1 MKSAVQSYGEVNRMN
16 TKSGGK
22 PDYDKLL
29 GMTFGQM
36 MDCLAEEVPEKEAIV
51 FGDQRLTYS
60 EFRENIR
67 CMAMALKRIGVQKGD
82 RVGVLFENCI
92 QFFYV
97 QQAILYIGGV
107 FISLSTRYRK
117 FEITYM
123 MKHAGAKFMFCVDE
137 YMGTSFI
144 DLLEVIRPE
153 LPEMETIVIKGQNI
167 PAWAKS
173 YKEVFELGKEIEEK
187 VLMADLPE
195 AKEICSI
202 LYTSGSTGTP
212 KGVMHTHH
220 SIIWDSTRVCER
232 LRIGP
237 EDVFLMMLP
246 CSHIFASFV
255 LFTNAVMGRSKI
267 VIMETFNAGK
277 ALRLQEAES
286 VSVLYGVPTMFTL
299 MLNHPDFERF
309 DLSANRT
316 GYMSGASC
324 PVELVRAVMQKMH
337 CNISAAYGMSEADCI
352 TITNYEDDEYI
363 KSETAGRPIRGLDLK
378 IVDEHR
384 KEVEVGL
391 VGEIAI
397 RGENLFAGYYKQE
410 DLTRLSFDSDGFF
423 YTGDLG
429 KMDKNGRL
437 IVAGRKKEMI
447 IRGGFN
453 VYPAEVEENIALVEG
468 VQYVAVVGVP
478 DRKLGEKI
486 CACVVAKPGHHL
498 QADKIIQFCKKNL
511 ANFKIPDFVEIME
524 TFPMTTTEKIQKFK
538 IKDLMG
544 EKYGNA

>member
-1 MKSAVQSYGEVNRMN
+1 MN
-16 TKSGGK
+16 TKSGDK
-22 PDYDKLL
+22 PNYDEFL

-36 MDCLAEEVPEKEAIV
+36 MDYLADEAPEKEAIV
-51 FGDQRLTYS
+51 FKDQRLTYS
-60 EFRENIR
+60 EFRDHIR
-67 CMAMALKRIGVQKGD
+67 RMAMALKIIGVQKGD
-82 RVGVLFENCI
+82 RVGVLFQNCVE
-92 QFFYV
+92 FFYV
-97 QQAILYIGGV
+97 QQAILYIGGI

-117 FEITYM
+117 YEITYM
-123 MKHAGAKFMFCVDE
+123 MKHAGAKYMFCVDE
-137 YMGTSFI
+137 YMGTNFV
-144 DLLEVIRPE
+144 DLLEGIRPE
-153 LPEMETIVIKGQNI
+153 LPEMKTIIIKGQNI

-173 YKEVFELGKEIEEK
+173 YEEVFELGKEIEEK
-187 VLMADLPE
+187 LLMADLPE
-195 AKEICSI
+195 ASEVCSI

-237 EDVFLMMLP
+237 DDVFLMMLP

-255 LFTNAVMGRSKI
+255 LYTNAVMGRSKI
-267 VIMETFNAGK
+267 VIMETFEAGE
-277 ALRLQEAES
+277 ALRLQEAER

-309 DLSANRT
+309 DLTANRT

-337 CNISAAYGMSEADCI
+337 CNISAAFGMSEADCI
-352 TITNYEDDEYI
+352 TITHYEDDEYI

-378 IVDEHR
+378 IVDGNR
-384 KEVEVGL
+384 RPVEVGV

-410 DLTRLSFDSDGFF
+410 DLTRSSFDADGFF

-429 KMDKNGRL
+429 KLDQNGRL
-437 IVAGRKKEMI
+437 IVAGRKKDMI

-453 VYPAEVEENIALVEG
+453 VYPAEVEENIALIEG
-468 VQYVAVVGVP
+468 VQYAAVVGVP

-486 CACVVAKPGHHL
+486 CACIVPKPGHSL
-498 QADKIIQFCKKNL
+498 QAEKIIQFCKKNL
-511 ANFKIPDFVEIME
+511 ANFKVPDFVEIME
-524 TFPMTTTEKIQKFK
+524 SFPMTTTEKIQKFK
-538 IKDLMG
+538 IRDLMG
-544 EKYGNA
+544 EKYGES

>member
-1 MKSAVQSYGEVNRMN
+1 MSTE
-16 TKSGGK
+16 SGGR
-22 PDYDKLL
+22 PNYDEFL
-29 GMTFGQM
+29 GKTFGQM
-36 MDCLAEEVPEKEAIV
+36 IDFLADEIPHKEALV
-51 FGDQRLTYS
+51 FKDQRLTYS
-60 EFRENIR
+60 EFRDNIR
-67 CMAMALKRIGVQKGD
+67 RMAMALKRIGVRKGD
-82 RVGVLFENCI
+82 RVGVLFQNCLE
-92 QFFYV
+92 FFYV
-97 QQAILYIGGV
+97 QQAILYVGGI

-137 YMGTSFI
+137 YMGTGFV
-144 DLLEVIRPE
+144 DLLEGIRPE
-153 LPEMETIVIKGQNI
+153 LPEMETIIIKGQEI

-173 YKEVFELGKEIEEK
+173 YHEVFELGKEIDEK
-187 VLMADLPE
+187 FLMDDLPE
-195 AKEICSI
+195 PNEICSI

-220 SIIWDSTRVCER
+220 SIMWDSTRVCER
-232 LRIGP
+232 LRIGRD
-237 EDVFLMMLP
+237 DVFLMMLP

-255 LFTNAVMGRSKI
+255 LYTNAVMGRSKI
-267 VIMETFNAGK
+267 VIMETFEAGE
-277 ALRLQEAES
+277 ALRLQESER

-299 MLNHPDFERF
+299 MLNHPDFEKF
-309 DLSANRT
+309 DLTANRT

-378 IVDEHR
+378 IVDIDR
-384 KEVEVGL
+384 KSVGPGV

-410 DLTRLSFDSDGFF
+410 DLTRSSSDSDSFF

-429 KMDKNGRL
+429 KLDKDGRL
-437 IVAGRKKEMI
+437 IVVGRKKEMI

-453 VYPAEVEENIALVEG
+453 VYPAEVEENIALVEE
-468 VQYVAVVGVP
+468 VQHVAVVGVP
-478 DRKLGEKI
+478 NKKLGEKI
-486 CACVVAKPGHHL
+486 CACIVPKPGRRL
-498 QADKIIQFCKKNL
+498 QAEKIFQFCKENL
-511 ANFKIPDFVEIME
+511 ANFKVPDFVEIME
-524 TFPMTTTEKIQKFK
+524 SFPMTTTEKIQKFR
-538 IKDLMG
+538 IRDLMW
-544 EKYGNA
+544 EKYGDA

>member
-1 MKSAVQSYGEVNRMN
+1 MN
-16 TKSGGK
+16 TESGERTN
-22 PDYDKLL
+22 YDEFS

-36 MDCLAEEVPEKEAIV
+36 MDYLSDEIPEKEAIV
-51 FGDQRLTYS
+51 FEDQRLTYS
-60 EFRENIR
+60 EFRDNIH

-82 RVGVLFENCI
+82 RVGVLFQNCPE
-92 QFFYV
+92 FFYV
-97 QQAILYIGGV
+97 QQAILYIGGI

-137 YMGTSFI
+137 YMGTSFV
-144 DLLEVIRPE
+144 DLLEGIRPE
-153 LPEMETIVIKGQNI
+153 LPEMETIIIKGQDI
-167 PAWAKS
+167 PVWAKS
-173 YKEVFELGKEIEEK
+173 YKDVFDLGKEIDEK
-187 VLMADLPE
+187 VLMADLPG
-195 AKEICSI
+195 ANEICSI

-237 EDVFLMMLP
+237 DDVFLMMLP

-255 LFTNAVMGRSKI
+255 LYTNAVMGRSKI
-267 VIMETFNAGK
+267 VIMEAFEAGE
-277 ALRLQEAES
+277 ALRLQEAER

-309 DLSANRT
+309 DLTANRT

-324 PVELVRAVMQKMH
+324 PVELVRAVMQKLH

-352 TITNYEDDEYI
+352 TITDYEDDEYI

-378 IVDEHR
+378 IVDGDR
-384 KEVEVGL
+384 KAVDVGV

-397 RGENLFAGYYKQE
+397 RGENLFSGYYKQE
-410 DLTRLSFDSDGFF
+410 DLTRSSFDSEKFF

-429 KMDKNGRL
+429 ELDKNGRL

-453 VYPAEVEENIALVEG
+453 VYPAEVEENIALLED
-468 VQYVAVVGVP
+468 VQHVAVVGVP
-478 DRKLGEKI
+478 NRKLGEKI
-486 CACVVAKPGHHL
+486 CACVVPKPEHRLHTE
-498 QADKIIQFCKKNL
+498 KIILFCKENL
-511 ANFKIPDFVEIME
+511 ANFKVPDFIEIME
-524 TFPMTTTEKIQKFK
+524 SFPMTTTEKIQKFK

-544 EKYGNA
+544 EKYRDA

>member
-1 MKSAVQSYGEVNRMN
+1 MD
-16 TKSGGK
+16 TKNGDR
-22 PDYDKLL
+22 PNYDEFL

-36 MDCLAEEVPEKEAIV
+36 LDYLADEIPEKEVIV
-51 FGDQRLTYS
+51 FEDQRLTYS
-60 EFRENIR
+60 EFRDNIR

-82 RVGVLFENCI
+82 RVGVLFQNCPE
-92 QFFYV
+92 FFYV
-97 QQAILYIGGV
+97 QQAILYIGGI

-123 MKHAGAKFMFCVDE
+123 MKHAGAKFIFCVDE
-137 YMGTSFI
+137 YMGTSFV
-144 DLLEVIRPE
+144 DLLEGIRPE
-153 LPEMETIVIKGQNI
+153 LPDMETVIIKGQNI

-173 YKEVFELGKEIEEK
+173 YKEVFEFGKKIDENI
-187 VLMADLPE
+187 LMADLPE
-195 AKEICSI
+195 ANENCSI

-212 KGVMHTHH
+212 KGVMHSHH

-237 EDVFLMMLP
+237 QDAFLMMLP

-255 LFTNAVMGRSKI
+255 LYTNAVMGRSKI
-267 VIMETFNAGK
+267 VIMEAFEPGE
-277 ALRLQEAES
+277 ALRLQEAER

-309 DLSANRT
+309 DLTANRT

-324 PVELVRAVMQKMH
+324 PVGLVRAVMQKMH

-352 TITNYEDDEYI
+352 TVTDYEDDEYI

-378 IVDEHR
+378 IVDGDR
-384 KEVEVGL
+384 KEVDVGV

-397 RGENLFAGYYKQE
+397 SGENLFDGYYKQE
-410 DLTRLSFDSDGFF
+410 DLTRSSFDSDGFF

-429 KMDKNGRL
+429 RLDKNGRL

-453 VYPAEVEENIALVEG
+453 VFPAEVEENISMVES
-468 VQYVAVVGVP
+468 VQHVAVVGVP
-478 DRKLGEKI
+478 NRKLGEKI
-486 CACVVAKPGHHL
+486 CACIVPKPGHRL
-498 QADKIIQFCKKNL
+498 STEKIIQFCKENL
-511 ANFKIPDFVEIME
+511 ANFKVPDFVEIME
-524 TFPMTTTEKIQKFK
+524 SFPMTSTEKIQKFK
-538 IKDLMG
+538 IKDVMG
-544 EKYGNA
+544 GKYGDGQSDI